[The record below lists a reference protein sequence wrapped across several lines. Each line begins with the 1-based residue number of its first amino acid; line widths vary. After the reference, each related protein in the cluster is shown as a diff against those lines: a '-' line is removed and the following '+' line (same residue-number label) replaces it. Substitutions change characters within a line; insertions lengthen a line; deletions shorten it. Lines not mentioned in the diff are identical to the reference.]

1 MPMSQI
7 LNQLRDRVIFLLE
20 FIEDFLVKGFHK
32 ALKAREFAWV
42 VVFFCYFVVLIFDFS
57 PYTVDVTEKQ
67 VAPADII
74 APRTVEL
81 IDKER
86 TQLLREQAARE
97 VKPVYELDTMVEF
110 QAINDINLFFNAVER
125 SKAKDFVELKN
136 FLPLKITDDIAKKI
150 FALRQDQVSSLR
162 KVVIQIVTGVLD
174 KGISPQNLKIVEQLL
189 IDETSKI
196 STPQEIKDLSIML
209 ARYFIK
215 PNLFLNIAE
224 TQRRQ
229 EEAKNS
235 IPPIK
240 QWILKGQVIIRK
252 GDIVTKDHIKLL
264 DALGLRGEK
273 TNIVGITGLIV
284 ILVLAEFTLIT
295 FMKNMLTPIYENVM
309 LNWLIAILLIIGL
322 ILVRGFSY
330 ISIYLIPIATIS
342 ILATTLLDY
351 RIALL
356 LTIFTGIIPNIANLE
371 SLRYF
376 LPLFIGS
383 LGGILATVDVTQRS
397 DFTRAGAIIAL
408 IQIFG
413 VGAISLMG
421 YTDVKSIL
429 LNIGY
434 GAGSG
439 ILSAVLAIGM
449 MPYLEHLFQIVT
461 TIRLTE
467 LINFSQPLLKRLML
481 EAPGT
486 YHHSILIGN
495 LAEAAGEALEASLP
509 LIRAGAYYHDIG
521 KIRRPYFFIENQLT
535 GENIHDKLPPS
546 LSRLIILRHVDDGV
560 YLARQY
566 KLPERIID
574 FIREHHGTSLVSYF
588 YYQAMKEDPE
598 NTKEEDYRYKGP
610 KPKSKETAILM
621 LADAVEAA
629 VRSLEHPTP
638 QKVESTVRHIIEER
652 LNDGQLDKSPITLK
666 DLNVIGEAFI
676 KVLTGMFHLRIE
688 YPEIHS
694 QRNERTIG
702 YRSN

>member
-1 MPMSQI
+1 MFMNRI
-7 LNQLRDRVIFLLE
+7 LNQLGDKVLLFLE
-20 FIEDFLVKGFHK
+20 FIEDFLVKGFYK
-32 ALKAREFAWV
+32 ALKARELVWV
-42 VVFFCYFVVLIFDFS
+42 VVFFCYFSVLIFDFF

-67 VAPADII
+67 VAPADIM

-86 TQLLREQAARE
+86 TQLLRDQAARE
-97 VKPVYELDTMVEF
+97 VKPVYELDTMVQF
-110 QAINDINLFFNAVER
+110 QIINDINLFFNVAER
-125 SKAKDFVELKN
+125 SKAKDFVELKKL
-136 FLPLKITDDIAKKI
+136 LPLKITDDIAKKI
-150 FALRQDQVSSLR
+150 FALKQEQIPSLR
-162 KVVIQIVTGVLD
+162 KIVIQIVSRVLD
-174 KGISPQNLKIVEQLL
+174 KGISPQNLEIVGQLL
-189 IDETSKI
+189 TEEISKI
-196 STPQEIKDLSIML
+196 NTSQDIKDLSIVL
-209 ARYFIK
+209 AKYFIK
-215 PNLFLNIAE
+215 PNLFLNTAE

-229 EEAKNS
+229 EEARSS
-235 IPPIK
+235 IPPVK
-240 QWILKGQVIIRK
+240 QVILKGQVIIRK
-252 GDIVTKDHIKLL
+252 GDIVTKEHIKLL
-264 DALGLRGEK
+264 DALGLREKK
-273 TNIVGITGLIV
+273 TNIAGIVGLVI
-284 ILVLAEFTLIT
+284 ILVLAEFTIIT
-295 FMKNMLTPIYENVM
+295 FMRNMLTSIYENV
-309 LNWLIAILLIIGL
+309 LFNWLIALLLIIGL

-330 ISIYLIPIATIS
+330 ISIYLIPLATVG

-356 LTIFTGIIPNIANLE
+356 LIIFTGTIPNITSLE

-376 LPLFIGS
+376 LPMFIGS
-383 LGGILATVDVTQRS
+383 IGGIIATLNVTQRS
-397 DFTRAGAIIAL
+397 DFTKAGAIIAL
-408 IQIFG
+408 AQVFG
-413 VGAISLMG
+413 VGAISIMG
-421 YTDVKSIL
+421 YTDIKSIL
-429 LNIGY
+429 LNVGY

-439 ILSAVLAIGM
+439 ILSAILAIGM

-461 TIRLTE
+461 AIRLTE
-467 LINFSQPLLKRLML
+467 LTNFSQPLLKRLML

-495 LAEAAGEALEASLP
+495 LAEAAGEALGANLA

-521 KIRRPYFFIENQLT
+521 KVRRPYFFIENQLV
-535 GENIHDKLPPS
+535 GENIHDRLPPS

-560 YLARQY
+560 SLARQY
-566 KLPERIID
+566 KIPEQIIN

-610 KPKSKETAILM
+610 KPRTKETAILM

-652 LNDGQLDKSPITLK
+652 LNDGQLDESPITLG
-666 DLNVIGEAFI
+666 DLSIIGEAFV

-694 QRNERTIG
+694 QRNGKVIG